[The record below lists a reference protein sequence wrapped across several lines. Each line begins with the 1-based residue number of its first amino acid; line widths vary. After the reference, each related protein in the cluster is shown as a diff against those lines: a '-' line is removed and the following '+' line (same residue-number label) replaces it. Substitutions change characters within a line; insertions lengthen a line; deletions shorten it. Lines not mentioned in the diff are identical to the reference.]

1 MIALFLL
8 AAQGGDGQISQIAK
22 TFGVDWPHLISQIV
36 SFSVVCI
43 VLYLFA
49 YRRVLAMLDERRNQ
63 IAGGLANA
71 ERIKAELDK
80 TEAQRRDVMAKA
92 YTEAAKGVE
101 DSRVAAARLVE
112 HETQKAMLGAGQI
125 LLKARQAAAQE
136 HDLMLAEPKREVG
149 RLVVLATTTV
159 TGKILTADDQR
170 RLAKEVAKS
179 AAA

>member
-1 MIALFLL
+1 
-8 AAQGGDGQISQIAK
+8 
-22 TFGVDWPHLISQIV
+22 V
-36 SFSVVCI
+36 

-49 YRRVLAMLDERRNQ
+49 YRRVLAMLDERRSQ

-71 ERIKAELDK
+71 EKIKAELDK
-80 TEAQRRDVMAKA
+80 TEAQRREVMAKA
-92 YTEAAKGVE
+92 YAEAAKVVE
-101 DSRVAAARLVE
+101 DARVAAARLVE
-112 HETQKAMLGAGQI
+112 HETHKAMLGAGQI

-136 HDLMLAEPKREVG
+136 HDRMLAELKREVG

>member
-8 AAQGGDGQISQIAK
+8 AAQGGDGQVSQIAR

-36 SFSVVCI
+36 SFSVVCV

-49 YRRVLAMLDERRNQ
+49 YRRVLAMLDERRTQ

-80 TEAQRRDVMAKA
+80 TEAQRREVMAKA
-92 YTEAAKGVE
+92 YSEAAKIAE
-101 DSRVAAARLVE
+101 DSRAAAARLVE
-112 HETQKAMLGAGQI
+112 HETQKAILGAGQI

-136 HDLMLAEPKREVG
+136 HDQMRAELKREVG
-149 RLVVLATTTV
+149 RLVVLTTTTV
-159 TGKILTADDQR
+159 TGKILTAEDQR
-170 RLAKEVAKS
+170 RLAREAAKS

>member
-1 MIALFLL
+1 MIALLLL
-8 AAQGGDGQISQIAK
+8 AAQGGDGQISQIAR
-22 TFGVDWPHLISQIV
+22 TFGVDWPHLISQLV
-36 SFSVVCI
+36 SFGVVCV

-49 YRRVLAMLDERRNQ
+49 YRRVLAMLDERRSQ

-112 HETQKAMLGAGQI
+112 HETQKAIIGAGQI
-125 LLKARQAAAQE
+125 MLKARQASALE
-136 HDLMLAEPKREVG
+136 HDRMLAELKREVG

-159 TGKILTADDQR
+159 TGKILTAEDQR

>member
-36 SFSVVCI
+36 SFGIVCV
-43 VLYLFA
+43 VLYVFA
-49 YRRVLAMLDERRNQ
+49 YRRVLAMLDERRSQ

-71 ERIKAELDK
+71 EKIKAELDK

-92 YTEAAKGVE
+92 YAEAARVVE

-136 HDLMLAEPKREVG
+136 HDRMLAELKREVG

-170 RLAKEVAKS
+170 RLAREVAKS

>member
-1 MIALFLL
+1 MIALLLL

-36 SFSVVCI
+36 SFGVVCV

-49 YRRVLAMLDERRNQ
+49 YRRVLAMLDERRSQ

-92 YTEAAKGVE
+92 YTEAAKVVE

-136 HDLMLAEPKREVG
+136 HDR
-149 RLVVLATTTV
+149 
-159 TGKILTADDQR
+159 
-170 RLAKEVAKS
+170 
-179 AAA
+179 